1 MGDGKEG
8 DKSGE
13 KMVWEGVWLREEN
26 GREKGNKN
34 YTMFFFFW
42 FLSFSSVISLSFFL
56 IFISLFILNNEVS
69 THIQFFNNNIMCIL
83 F

>member
-1 MGDGKEG
+1 MGGCLVEGGKWER
-8 DKSGE
+8 KGE
-13 KMVWEGVWLREEN
+13 QKLHNVLFLLVFVI
-26 GREKGNKN
+26 
-34 YTMFFFFW
+34 FFCYFSFF
-42 FLSFSSVISLSFFL
+42 FFL

>member
-1 MGDGKEG
+1 M
-8 DKSGE
+8 GE
-13 KMVWEGVWLREEN
+13 KRGTKTTQRSFSFGFCHFLLL
-26 GREKGNKN
+26 
-34 YTMFFFFW
+34 
-42 FLSFSSVISLSFFL
+42 FLSFFFL

>member
-1 MGDGKEG
+1 M
-8 DKSGE
+8 GE
-13 KMVWEGVWLREEN
+13 KRGTKTTQRSFPL
-26 GREKGNKN
+26 G
-34 YTMFFFFW
+34 FCHFLLL
-42 FLSFSSVISLSFFL
+42 FLSFFLFSFL